1 MVQSIQKKSK
11 KAIALLITLFFIIA
25 ISLAIGIGLKQVNEA
40 AAHVQS
46 EKLLLQS
53 SMIFDDVLVM
63 LKGAKELDYLLDANI
78 SGDMFGAFLS
88 GYSIPGI
95 PLGDSG
101 IIISLELQSARSKVN
116 VNTLIDNNVSVK
128 ALRDYL
134 NYYMVND
141 IYADMLLDSMGGIQ
155 VDDSYRTGLFYEK
168 PYLYRDFIV
177 SYEHLEEINEFYMQT
192 YRDNYLKNINLKNLF
207 YFSESK
213 QNYKV
218 DLNCVTP
225 QALEMLLGDKNRVA
239 MLFSNLESEDSIQ
252 KCSSIVCSNLDED
265 EKTILAQHGATCNV
279 QPYLNVK
286 VEVLQNNQTAKINFE
301 YDMKNKKGYNFVY
314 EI

>member
-1 MVQSIQKKSK
+1 MVQNTQMKSR

-25 ISLAIGIGLKQVNEA
+25 ITLAIGIGLKQVNEA
-40 AAHVQS
+40 ASHVQS

-63 LKGAKELDYLLDANI
+63 LKGAKELDYLLDNNI
-78 SGDMFGAFLS
+78 SGDVFGAFLS

-101 IIISLELQSARSKVN
+101 IIISLELKSARSKVN
-116 VNTLIDNNVSVK
+116 INTLIDNNNSVD
-128 ALRDYL
+128 ALRAYL
-134 NYYMVND
+134 NYYMVNE
-141 IYADMLLDSMGGIQ
+141 IYADMLLDSMDGIQ
-155 VDDSYRTGLFYEK
+155 ADDSYRTGLFYEK

-177 SYEHLEEINEFYMQT
+177 SYEHLEEINEFYMKT
-192 YRDNYLKNINLKNLF
+192 YRDNYLKNIHLKNLF
-207 YFSESK
+207 YFSEVK

-225 QALEMLLGDKNRVA
+225 EALEMMLGDKSRMA
-239 MLFSNLESEDSIQ
+239 MLYPNFESEDYID
-252 KCSSIVCSNLDED
+252 KCSSFVCNNLDED
-265 EKTILAQHGATCNV
+265 EKTFLAQYGATCNI
-279 QPYLNVK
+279 QPYLDVS
-286 VEVLQNNQTAKINFE
+286 VEVMQNEQTAKINFE